1 MDTAL
6 QRGAAAASASYII
19 WGLLP
24 IYWKALKVVAPFE
37 ILAHRMA
44 WSMPFAI
51 LFLYLLGRGRPMIDL
66 HNKQALGFSALSSSL
81 LAVNWLIY
89 IWAVNSGYI
98 LEASLGY
105 YINPLVSVCFGMVF
119 MQERLRSAQVVAVIL
134 AGLGVIYLTFVYG
147 RFPWIGLALAITFGI
162 YGLLHKKIS
171 IGPLHSLHLETLIFF
186 VPATLFL
193 VYLEWRGTGVFMH
206 GDWSTTT
213 LLIGTGLI
221 TTVPLLLFGYAAQ
234 KIPLILLGI
243 LQYTAPTLNLLLGIF
258 VYGEDF
264 PASRMIGFMLVWSG
278 LAVFLAEGIVR
289 RTLYRRRIPA
299 GGK

>member
-6 QRGAAAASASYII
+6 YRGAAAATISYII
-19 WGLLP
+19 WGFLP
-24 IYWKALKVVAPFE
+24 IYWKALEVVAPYE

-51 LFLYLLGRGRPMIDL
+51 LFLYLFGRGRPMIDL
-66 HNKQALGFSALSSSL
+66 HNKQALAFSALSSSL
-81 LAVNWLIY
+81 LAINWLIY
-89 IWAVNSGYI
+89 IWAVNSSFI

-119 MQERLRSAQVVAVIL
+119 MQERLRPAQVVAVIL

-147 RFPWIGLALAITFGI
+147 RFPWIGLSLAMTFGV

-171 IGPLHSLHLETLIFF
+171 IGPLHSLHLETLVFF

-193 VYLEWRGTGVFMH
+193 VYLEWRGTGVFLH
-206 GDWSTTT
+206 RNWSTTT

-221 TTVPLLLFGYAAQ
+221 TAVPLLLFGYAAQ
-234 KIPLILLGI
+234 KIPLTLLGL
-243 LQYTAPTLNLLLGIF
+243 LQYTAPSLNLVLGIF

-264 PASRMIGFMLVWSG
+264 PASRMIGFMLVWVG
-278 LAVFLAEGIVR
+278 LAVFLAEGIAR
-289 RTLYRRRIPA
+289 RTRPGRKVPA
-299 GGK
+299 GG